1 MKKILDIKKK
11 KDKYIIVFSDCEIEV
26 FEEVIIEFMLLKKR
40 DLELDEYNKLIKYK
54 NFIDSLHLAIN
65 YLKKPRTVLETRI
78 YLKDNKCYDEK
89 IIKKLLDMGLLN
101 DELYMNMYVDYQA
114 RINLKGPKLIKKELE
129 LKGIYLDF
137 EYPNYDENIN
147 KLINKFIKNNKDKPT
162 KLLNYSLNNYLINK
176 GYDKTSE
183 YFYNDDESLIK
194 SDIDKLLIKNKKLEG
209 SKLRMKLYSSLINK
223 GYDSS
228 LINEYLNNIL

>member
-11 KDKYIIVFSDCEIEV
+11 KDKYIITFEGETIEV

-54 NFIDSLHLAIN
+54 NYIDSLHLAIN
-65 YLKKPRTVLETRI
+65 YLKKPRTIKEVRI
-78 YLKDNKCYDEK
+78 YLKNNKCYDEK

-101 DELYMNMYVDYQA
+101 DKLYMEMYVDYQS

-129 LKGIYLDF
+129 LKGINMDF

-147 KLINKFIKNNKDKPT
+147 KLINKFIKNNKDKTT
-162 KLLNYSLNNYLINK
+162 KMLNYSLNNYLITK
-176 GYDKTSE
+176 GYDKINE
-183 YFYNDDESLIK
+183 YFYNDDEALIQ

-209 SKLRMKLYSSLINK
+209 YKLKIKLYSSLVNK

-228 LINEYLNNIL
+228 LINEYLDKL

>member
-1 MKKILDIKKK
+1 MKQILDIKKK
-11 KDKYIIVFSDCEIEV
+11 KDKYIITFTDEVVEV
-26 FEEVIIEFMLLKKR
+26 FEEVIIEFILLKKR

-54 NFIDSLHLAIN
+54 NYIDALHLAIS
-65 YLKKPRTVLETRI
+65 YLKKPRTIKETRI

-101 DELYMNMYVDYQA
+101 DKLYMEMYVDYQA

-129 LKGIYLDF
+129 LKGIDMDF

-147 KLINKFIKNNKDKPT
+147 KLINRFIKNNKDKPT
-162 KLLNYSLNNYLINK
+162 KMLNYSLNNYLITK

-183 YFYNDDESLIK
+183 YFYNDDEELIQA
-194 SDIDKLLIKNKKLEG
+194 DIDKLLIKNKKLEG
-209 SKLRMKLYSSLINK
+209 TKLRMKLYSSLINK

-228 LINEYLNNIL
+228 LINEYLDKL